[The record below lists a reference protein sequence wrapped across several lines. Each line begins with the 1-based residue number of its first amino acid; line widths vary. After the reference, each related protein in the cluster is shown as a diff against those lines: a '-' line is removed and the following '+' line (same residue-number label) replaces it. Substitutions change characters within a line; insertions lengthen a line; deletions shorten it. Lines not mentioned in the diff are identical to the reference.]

1 MRSFKIKPRS
11 SRVFLVAC
19 FLSHQGT
26 FREGSWRFCS
36 IPRTP
41 GPPLSSP
48 RLCGIF
54 HSRMLLPFLLIPT
67 ICEDLED
74 VFLLFSTASFS
85 KNCTFKKKKSGSLQC
100 LWNLAL
106 IRALITICWHE
117 MKWDLGQIFA
127 NQGGVSRE
135 TIKGRE
141 GMHLWPANHN
151 ELNMLVK
158 QWATPS

>member
-36 IPRTP
+36 IPRTS
-41 GPPLSSP
+41 GPPPSSP

-54 HSRMLLPFLLIPT
+54 HSRTLLPFLLIPT

-85 KNCTFKKKKSGSLQC
+85 KNCTFKKKKIRVPSVFMKPCAYSSSNNNLLTWNEMRSWPNLCKSGRSEQ
-100 LWNLAL
+100 
-106 IRALITICWHE
+106 R
-117 MKWDLGQIFA
+117 D
-127 NQGGVSRE
+127 NQGQ
-135 TIKGRE
+135 GRN
-141 GMHLWPANHN
+141 AS
-151 ELNMLVK
+151 V
-158 QWATPS
+158 TC